1 MPNYAELRTACDAM
15 RSAPDR
21 YRPAVFWEEAT
32 SKIVSE
38 IETHGVDSFRSLA
51 TPMSY
56 FVPTWGR
63 RTVDGFHSE
72 VMVLRRRG

>member
-1 MPNYAELRTACDAM
+1 
-15 RSAPDR
+15 
-21 YRPAVFWEEAT
+21 VFWEEAT

-51 TPMSY
+51 TPMGY
-56 FVPTWGR
+56 FVPTWGH